1 MKVWVGVDVSKL
13 TLDAFWELDAV
24 SMYLK
29 VTNAQE
35 GYQELLSR
43 LPEGAHVVM
52 EATGAYSFSLAHFL
66 SEHRVWVSVVN
77 PISIKRY
84 AQMRLSRAKT
94 DKYDAALIAGYG
106 ASQNPEVWK
115 RPEGEILELQ
125 QLCALE
131 QQLLANKGALV
142 NQLEAFSKN
151 PFASKHALQF
161 LSDRIAQYEGDLK
174 DLQKRIQTMA
184 EAHYSRPMEIL
195 LSIPGMGKK
204 TAVAL
209 IVATKAFRDT
219 TNGRALCSYIG
230 IAPRPFQSGSSVKAR
245 GRISKMGNKALR
257 NKLYMCA
264 LTAIR
269 LNAACKEFYTRL
281 RKNAK
286 PAKVALIAV
295 AAKLLRQAAAMIKS
309 DRLFDEKLALGA

>member
-13 TLDAFWELDAV
+13 TLDAFWEKEAV
-24 SMYLK
+24 SMHLK
-29 VTNAQE
+29 VTNAKE
-35 GYQELLSR
+35 GHQELLSR
-43 LPEGAHVVM
+43 LPEEAHVVM

-66 SEHRVWVSVVN
+66 LEHGVLVSVVN

-115 RPEGEILELQ
+115 RPEAEILELQ

-142 NQLEAFSKN
+142 NQREAFSKN
-151 PFASKHALQF
+151 PFASKVALQF
-161 LSDRIAQYEGDLK
+161 LADRIAQYEHDLK

-219 TNGRALCSYIG
+219 ANGRALCSYIG
-230 IAPRPFQSGSSVKAR
+230 IAPRPYQSGSSVRAR
-245 GRISKMGNKALR
+245 GRISKMGNKNLR

-264 LTAIR
+264 LTAI
-269 LNAACKEFYTRL
+269 
-281 RKNAK
+281 
-286 PAKVALIAV
+286 
-295 AAKLLRQAAAMIKS
+295 
-309 DRLFDEKLALGA
+309 

>member
-13 TLDAFWELDAV
+13 TLDICWEKEGH
-24 SMYLK
+24 SMHLK
-29 VTNAQE
+29 VTNALD
-35 GYQELLSR
+35 GYQELLSL
-43 LPEGAHVVM
+43 LPKEAHVVM

-66 SEHRVWVSVVN
+66 LEKGVAVSVVN

-84 AQMRLSRAKT
+84 AQMKLARAKT

-106 ASQNPEVWK
+106 ASQNPPLWK
-115 RPEGEILELQ
+115 VPEAQILELQ

-131 QQLLANKGALV
+131 EQLLANKGALV

-151 PFASKHALQF
+151 PFASPHALQF
-161 LSDRIAQYEGDLK
+161 LADRIRLYEKDLK
-174 DLQKRIQTMA
+174 DLEKRIQSLA
-184 EAHYSRPMEIL
+184 REHYPRPMEIL

-209 IVATKAFRDT
+209 LVATKAFRDT
-219 TNGRALCSYIG
+219 INGRALCSYVG
-230 IAPRPFQSGSSVKAR
+230 IAPRPYQSGTSVRAK
-245 GRISKMGNKALR
+245 GRISKMGNKSLR

-264 LTAIR
+264 MTAIR
-269 LNAACKEFYTRL
+269 SNEACKVFYTRL

-295 AAKLLRQAAAMIKS
+295 ASKLLRQAAAMVKANQ
-309 DRLFDEKLALGA
+309 LFDEKLALGT